1 MQNIQEIFDRMQKKK
16 KEAKEIKK
24 MYREGLDAEQKY
36 KDIVAEIKVLR
47 DKKKQIETNVQVD
60 LGEAYDKLELMQND
74 IKADQ
79 EMINDIAMNT
89 IMDGKQVEIVDE
101 YNNRYEPEFKVSLK
115 KSNQIRKEVIG

>member
-1 MQNIQEIFDRMQKKK
+1 MQNIQEVFNRMQKKK

-24 MYREGLDAEQKY
+24 MYREGLEAETKY
-36 KDIVAEIKVLR
+36 KDIVAELKILK

-89 IMDGKQVEIVDE
+89 IMDGKTVDIVDE

-115 KSNQIRKEVIG
+115 KSNQIRKEIIG

>member
-1 MQNIQEIFDRMQKKK
+1 MQKKK

-24 MYREGLDAEQKY
+24 MYREGLEAETKY
-36 KDIVAEIKVLR
+36 KDIVAELKILK

-89 IMDGKQVEIVDE
+89 IMDGKTVDIVDE

-115 KSNQIRKEVIG
+115 KSNQIRKEIIG